1 MEKFASWPWCSME
14 MCSILLPCEKAEDTS
29 AEVMLPPLLSSSCW
43 QWHPQSS
50 RNLLPLTP
58 NVASG
63 LSCLAQEQQ
72 ESLSSTLAVRAGSGW
87 AAGGKAAVFALGWQ
101 RAVCLLACSTGTSV
115 AGEAQLARQRFSVIV
130 LLSWALIHKS
140 PLALQGRHP

>member
-1 MEKFASWPWCSME
+1 MKMWS
-14 MCSILLPCEKAEDTS
+14 LLLLCERAEDTS
-29 AEVMLPPLLSSSCW
+29 AEEMLQTLLSSSCW

-58 NVASG
+58 TAASG

-72 ESLSSTLAVRAGSGW
+72 ECLSSTLAVRAGSGW

-115 AGEAQLARQRFSVIV
+115 AGEAQLARQRLGVIV
-130 LLSWALIHKS
+130 SCS
-140 PLALQGRHP
+140 PGF